1 MWILSLLIFIL
12 ILGIII
18 LVHEFGHF
26 ITAKKSGVHI
36 YEFSIGMGP
45 IIYTKKGK
53 DKIDYNIRAFPIGG
67 FVSMAGE
74 VYEDDK
80 KIKKKAFLCNRPWYQ
95 RLIILVAGVFN
106 NFLLA
111 FVLLFVL
118 ALFWGASDSTPKI
131 EGVVFNSAAY
141 RAGIKEGDTLLAI
154 NGHRFNSWDV
164 GQIYLYYENKSN
176 VYTFEVEHENGTQS
190 LIELSPTIEK
200 TEKGEERKVFGI
212 QMGVKE
218 ERGIIASIKYA
229 FTKFFNI
236 MKTMALTIGGLITG
250 KISVR
255 NLSGPVG
262 IYQVVDQSV
271 KLGLQQLIYLTAYL
285 SINVGFINIL
295 PFPAFD
301 GGHVFFM
308 ILEKIMGK
316 KINSKIENTVT
327 IIGFGLLMLLMAV
340 VTIHDIIRLF

>member
-1 MWILSLLIFIL
+1 
-12 ILGIII
+12 
-18 LVHEFGHF
+18 
-26 ITAKKSGVHI
+26 
-36 YEFSIGMGP
+36 
-45 IIYTKKGK
+45 
-53 DKIDYNIRAFPIGG
+53 
-67 FVSMAGE
+67 
-74 VYEDDK
+74 
-80 KIKKKAFLCNRPWYQ
+80 
-95 RLIILVAGVFN
+95 
-106 NFLLA
+106 
-111 FVLLFVL
+111 L

-131 EGVVFNSAAY
+131 EGVAFNSAAY
-141 RAGIKEGDTLLAI
+141 HAGIKEGDTLLAI
-154 NGHRFNSWDV
+154 NGHKFNSWDV

-176 VYTFEVEHENGTQS
+176 AYTFEVEHENGTHS

-212 QMGVKE
+212 QMEVKE